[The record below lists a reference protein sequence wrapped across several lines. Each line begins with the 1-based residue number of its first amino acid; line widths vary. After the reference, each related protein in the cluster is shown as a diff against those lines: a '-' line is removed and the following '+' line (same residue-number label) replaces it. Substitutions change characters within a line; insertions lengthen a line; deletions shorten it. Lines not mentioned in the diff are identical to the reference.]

1 LTFLNPWFLLG
12 LLGTSIPIVI
22 HLLNLRTARRVDFS
36 TLEFLRKIERKSL
49 RRVRV
54 RQLLLLIL
62 RMLIIASV
70 AIAMARPALTGS
82 GSGGGKGSVVAAI
95 VLDASLSMRAL
106 TGEKRV
112 FDLAREKALSLVE
125 SLSDGDEVFLFLPG
139 AANENRF
146 EGIHDLG
153 LVRDRITAAEPG
165 LGPANLDASVR
176 EAGRVLATTRH
187 PNREIQVLSDFQNAS
202 WAEPDSAQA
211 LPEQIR
217 LYLLPI
223 GSNVDVSNA
232 WVESIDASGQ
242 VLATGTPIEI
252 RSVLGSSE
260 SFASREV
267 DAELETDGRAV
278 DRRRAQVPSGGRVS
292 IAFHPTYE
300 QEGVHLGKI
309 AIPTDVGIEE
319 DDARYFILRTD
330 RNVPVM
336 LVAEDPAAEKYLAS
350 AISPG
355 EAGGSF
361 QVRVASRA
369 ELAQLST
376 DQAQVAVLAD
386 VQSLDD
392 AELEGLKRFLSA
404 GGGVLVFT
412 GPRVNAADWTQQFLP
427 KLFPARFAEPRSAP
441 QGEAFTI
448 ARLDPSHPLFE
459 VFRGEG
465 GGIRDARFTRA
476 WTLVPDAGVA
486 VLASF
491 SNGVPALA
499 ESSLLPGR
507 VLLFTSGLDPAWSD
521 FPLTGAFLPFVH
533 ETIRYL
539 AQASSKEASSFEI
552 GEGATVWLPALPE
565 GGSVLVRS
573 PLGEERAVAPKA
585 GPGGFAVELA
595 DAREPG
601 FWVFTSSRGDTLA
614 AFAVNV
620 PASESDLSRISPNE
634 IESRFAAERSQVLDA
649 GGNLAEQVRQAR
661 VGREIGGRFLWAA
674 ALFLLL
680 ETAVAGGPLRI
691 GGSGEKS

>member
-1 LTFLNPWFLLG
+1 LTFLNPWFLIG

-70 AIAMARPALTGS
+70 AVAMARPALTGM
-82 GSGGGKGSVVAAI
+82 GSAGGKGSVAAAI
-95 VLDASLSMRAL
+95 VLDASLSMRAMA
-106 TGEKRV
+106 GEKRV
-112 FDLAREKALSLVE
+112 FDLAREKALALVE

-153 LVRDRITAAEPG
+153 LVRDRLSAAEPG
-165 LGPANLDASVR
+165 LGPGNLDTAVR
-176 EAGRVLATTRH
+176 EAGRILATARH
-187 PNREIQVLSDFQNAS
+187 PNREIHVLSDFQRAS
-202 WAEPDSAQA
+202 WAEPQNATP
-211 LPEQIR
+211 LPEHVR
-217 LYLLPI
+217 LFLLP
-223 GSNVDVSNA
+223 VAAEDVSNA
-232 WVESIDASGQ
+232 WVESIDTSGQ
-242 VLATGTPIEI
+242 ILSTGTPIEI
-252 RSVLGSSE
+252 RTVLGSSE
-260 SFASREV
+260 SFASREM
-267 DAELETDGRAV
+267 DAELDTDGRAM
-278 DRRRAQVPSGGRVS
+278 DRRRAQVPSGGKVS
-292 IAFHPTYE
+292 VAFHPTYE

-319 DDARYFILRTD
+319 DDNRYFILRTD
-330 RNVPVM
+330 RNVPVL
-336 LVAEDPAAEKYLAS
+336 LVAEDPSAEKYLAS

-361 QVRVASRA
+361 QVRVGARGD
-369 ELAQLST
+369 LAQLST
-376 DQAQVAVLAD
+376 DQAQVVVLAD
-386 VQSLDD
+386 VRSFAE
-392 AELEGLKRFLSA
+392 AELDGLKRFLSA
-404 GGGVLVFT
+404 GGGVLVFS
-412 GPRVNAADWTQQFLP
+412 GPRVDAAAWTQQFLP
-427 KLFPARFAEPRSAP
+427 KLFPSRFAEPRSAP

-465 GGIRDARFTRA
+465 GGIQDARFTRA

-507 VLLFTSGLDPAWSD
+507 VLLFTSGLDPTWSD

-539 AQASSKEASSFEI
+539 AQSSSKEASSFEI

-573 PLGEERAVAPKA
+573 PRGEERAVAPKP
-585 GPGGFAVELA
+585 GPGGFAVELS

-620 PASESDLSRISPNE
+620 PAAESDLARIAPDE
-634 IESRFAAERSQVLDA
+634 IESRFAAERSRVLDA
-649 GGNLAEQVRQAR
+649 GGDVAEQVRQAR
-661 VGREIGGRFLWAA
+661 VGREIGGQFLWAA

-680 ETAVAGGPLRI
+680 ESAVAGGALRI
-691 GGSGEKS
+691 GGAGEKS